1 MILVNVVI
9 HDFLKFKE
17 DLFMRNAITRKFVTL
32 SIISVLLVGAFA
44 PASTVLAAS
53 GDTIVYVT
61 KTGECYHADGCSCLK
76 KSKIETTL
84 QEAVDDGYRACKKC
98 NPGTLDSTTTTTSTK
113 TTTK

>member
-1 MILVNVVI
+1 M
-9 HDFLKFKE
+9 FKE
-17 DLFMRNAITRKFVTL
+17 GQNMIKAIKSKFVIF
-32 SIISVLLVGAFA
+32 SVISFLIVGAFA
-44 PASTVLAAS
+44 PASTVLAVS

-98 NPGTLDSTTTTTSTK
+98 SPGTLDSSSTTTSSSTK
-113 TTTK
+113 ASTK